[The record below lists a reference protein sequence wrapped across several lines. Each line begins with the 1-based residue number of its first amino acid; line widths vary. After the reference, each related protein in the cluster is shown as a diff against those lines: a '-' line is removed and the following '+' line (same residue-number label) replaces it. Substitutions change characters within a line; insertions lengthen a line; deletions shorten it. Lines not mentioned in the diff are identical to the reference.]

1 MSKPDQDIDI
11 NIPPELLKELLTES
25 EIRMIKQ
32 RLLIL
37 NLIKEGLS
45 VREIA
50 KKVRVGTDTVVRM
63 SKKFRSSPNLR
74 KISRKEFDNKSSSK
88 WVFGQ
93 VSGEEEQ

>member
-1 MSKPDQDIDI
+1 MSKPDQEIDI

>member
-11 NIPPELLKELLTES
+11 NIPPELLKELLTQS
-25 EIRMIKQ
+25 EIRMVKQ

-37 NLIKEGLS
+37 NLVKEGLS

-50 KKVRVGTDTVVRM
+50 KKVHVGTDTVVRM

-74 KISRKEFDNKSSSK
+74 EISRKEFDNKSSSK

-93 VSGEEEQ
+93 IGGEEE